1 MTPLLGLLP
10 VFFLLKS
17 VLQQE
22 HVGYAHGL
30 ANLAHD
36 QQNILFI
43 NSSIACSLGID
54 ERVRNET
61 AVPVLPALLII

>member
-10 VFFLLKS
+10 ILLLLEP

-22 HVGYAHGL
+22 HVGYTHGL
-30 ANLAHD
+30 TDLAHN

-43 NSSIACSLGID
+43 DSFKRLKLLLRQLFNRVQLGNRRAC
-54 ERVRNET
+54 EE
-61 AVPVLPALLII
+61 